1 MEDGSSSID
10 FLRRI
15 VARFGHYRHF
25 PAISTD
31 HAFHF
36 IDCYLLGTGFAALS
50 QLALSSPLFRPHH
63 TKLGKQRRRAAQGK
77 VFRYRHDDLFLP
89 IDVLAIS
96 RTLVDR
102 CHIITLLQLRG
113 CVDVV
118 TAGGIKLNRWAFSL
132 TCFLFSHPIYPLKQ
146 SVRTKTPYST
156 LIFQTASMYSI
167 KCKF

>member
-15 VARFGHYRHF
+15 VACLGYYRHF
-25 PAISTD
+25 PAISAD
-31 HAFHF
+31 YAFYF
-36 IDCYLLGTGFAALS
+36 IDRYLLGTGFATLS
-50 QLALSSPLFRPHH
+50 QLALSSPPLWPDH

-102 CHIITLLQLRG
+102 CHIISLLQLRG

-118 TAGGIKLNRWAFSL
+118 TAG
-132 TCFLFSHPIYPLKQ
+132 
-146 SVRTKTPYST
+146 
-156 LIFQTASMYSI
+156 SI
-167 KCKF
+167 K

>member
-25 PAISTD
+25 PAISAD

-36 IDCYLLGTGFAALS
+36 IDRYLLGTGFTTLS

-63 TKLGKQRRRAAQGK
+63 TKLGKQRCRAAQGK

-89 IDVLAIS
+89 VYVLAVS
-96 RTLVDR
+96 GTLVDR
-102 CHIITLLQLRG
+102 CHIVNLLQLRG
-113 CVDVV
+113 RVDVAAAGSINK
-118 TAGGIKLNRWAFSL
+118 AGGHFCLPAFVL
-132 TCFLFSHPIYPLKQ
+132 HPIYLSKQ
-146 SVRTKTPYST
+146 SVTPKLPYST
-156 LIFQTASMYSI
+156 LIFSDGLYLFNQM
-167 KCKF
+167 